1 MKEQV
6 EDLHPCTLKCV
17 DELSAYLEQD
27 AMSGHDGNDK
37 MIFKW
42 TFAQDGEPVQVH
54 MLKTANGKYALACAD
69 FGQGGKLASQWKKKN
84 RGLFAQMKKIVC
96 KYDNVK
102 NIYVGEDA
110 VNELF

>member
-27 AMSGHDGNDK
+27 AMAGHDGNEK

-42 TFAQDGEPVQVH
+42 TFGQDGEPVQVH
-54 MLKTANGKYALACAD
+54 MLKTDNGKYALACAD
-69 FGQGGKLASQWKKKN
+69 FGQDGELAKKWRKKN
-84 RGLFAQMKKIVC
+84 KGHFAAMKRIVC
-96 KYDNVK
+96 KYDNHK
-102 NIYVGEDA
+102 SIYVGEGA
-110 VNELF
+110 VDELF